1 MLLQLAAVAAMYVTP
16 SEHYGAFTHRMPA
29 FDSVDAMRA
38 LVEDPIAYR
47 ITYKDGLRATM
58 LIMNGTSSSTPR
70 ETAGFLVLTM
80 TD

>member
-58 LIMNGTSSSTPR
+58 LIMNGNTCSSAPVRQQAFWCSQ
-70 ETAGFLVLTM
+70 
-80 TD
+80 

>member
-1 MLLQLAAVAAMYVTP
+1 MYVTP

-29 FDSVDAMRA
+29 FDDSVDAMRA

>member
-29 FDSVDAMRA
+29 FDSTVDAMRA

-58 LIMNGTSSSTPR
+58 LIMNGNTCNSAPP
-70 ETAGFLVLTM
+70 
-80 TD
+80 